1 MSSCSRSA
9 EAVEYLLGLL
19 DPPMA
24 ASFVEHCA
32 GCPDCSRVLEAERM
46 IDKGLAGS
54 YEVPAGLLE
63 RIGSSIDLLEKP
75 AGRWSILRVAAAS
88 GAAAAVLFGA
98 WRILASSGRSLLSGD
113 GFQQVAQAAARAMEP
128 GSVWVAGIA
137 FGLVLTTA
145 TMVFLASRYGR

>member
-1 MSSCSRSA
+1 MSSCRRSA

-24 ASFVEHCA
+24 ASFLEHCA
-32 GCPDCSRVLEAERM
+32 GCPECTRALEAEEM
-46 IDKGLAGS
+46 IEQGLTGS
-54 YEVPAGLLE
+54 YGIPDGLLA

-75 AGRWSILRVAAAS
+75 SGRRATLGVMAAA
-88 GAAAAVLFGA
+88 GAAAAALFGA
-98 WRILASSGRSLLSGD
+98 WSMLTSSGRSLLSGD
-113 GFQQVAQAAARAMEP
+113 GFQQVAQAAARAMDP
-128 GSVWVAGIA
+128 GSVWIAGIA

>member
-24 ASFVEHCA
+24 ASFLEHCA
-32 GCPDCSRVLEAERM
+32 GCPECTEALEAEKL
-46 IDKGLAGS
+46 IEQGLAGS
-54 YEVPAGLLE
+54 YGIPGGLLD
-63 RIGSSIDLLEKP
+63 RIDASIDLLDKP
-75 AGRWSILRVAAAS
+75 SGRFTIQRAVAAS

-98 WRILASSGRSLLSGD
+98 WRLLASSGRSLLAGD
-113 GFQQVAQAAARAMEP
+113 GFHQVAQAAARAMEP
-128 GSVWVAGIA
+128 GSVWIAAIA
-137 FGLVLTTA
+137 FGIVLTTV